1 MKKYIVENLQSYID
15 ENNIPWHMPGH
26 KRKGFHHAGGSAD
39 IETIISAVHR
49 MDVTEV
55 YGLDD
60 LHMPEGM
67 IAKSQ
72 EELAGVYHT
81 FASYYLINGST
92 SGIMTAIAAC
102 CLGNNENARDIIV
115 ARNCHRS
122 VLNAVGLFGL
132 NPLYIEP
139 QKISL
144 TAKNGQSC
152 RDKFYGGI
160 NILELEALC
169 LENKG
174 IAAMVV
180 TSPSYEGVLSDIKAI
195 SDVVHK
201 YGIKLIVD
209 EAHGAHLPFMEPSAS
224 AIGLGA
230 DLVVHSLHK
239 TMPAMTQTA
248 LIHVINPALDEAVRK
263 YKSILMSS
271 SPSYVMLCS
280 MELAVCWGAEYD
292 YTPYLGRLQ
301 RFRDMAE
308 QLDNITLLKTDS
320 YDLSRIVIEADAYGI
335 VMEEEL
341 RKSGIICEMSGAHYV
356 VLISTPFDSEGDFE
370 YLYKALSRL
379 DRLLSSGQRKA
390 DDWEKNNI
398 EETKS
403 HIKKLLGTRA
413 EHNIYVYPPGSYI
426 VAEGETITKTH
437 IDMLLSYAES
447 GKQIRGME

>member
-1 MKKYIVENLQSYID
+1 MKKYIVENLQSYMNA
-15 ENNIPWHMPGH
+15 NNIPWHMPGH
-26 KRKGFHHAGGSAD
+26 KRKGFHHSGGSAD

-92 SGIMTAIAAC
+92 GGIMTAIAAC
-102 CLGNNENARDIIV
+102 CLGSNEKACGIIV

-122 VLNAVGLFGL
+122 VINAAEMFGL
-132 NPLYIEP
+132 KPLYIEP
-139 QKISL
+139 QQISL
-144 TAKNGQSC
+144 TAKNGQTC

-160 NILELEALC
+160 NVSELEALC
-169 LENKG
+169 LENKD
-174 IAAMVV
+174 IAAVVV
-180 TSPSYEGVLSDIKAI
+180 TSPTYEGVISDIREI

-201 YGIKLIVD
+201 YGINLIVD
-209 EAHGAHLPFMEPSAS
+209 EAHGAHLPFMEQSAS

-248 LIHVINPALDEAVRK
+248 LLHVINPALDEAVRK
-263 YKSILMSS
+263 YKSMLMSS

-280 MELAVCWGAEYD
+280 MELAVCWGTEYD
-292 YTPYLGRLQ
+292 YKPYLERLQ
-301 RFRDMAE
+301 RFRGRVG
-308 QLDNITLLKTDS
+308 QLDNITLLKTES
-320 YDLSRIVIEADAYGI
+320 YDLSRIVIDADAYGI

-341 RKSGIICEMSGAHYV
+341 RKSGIICEMSGAHYI
-356 VLISTPFDSEGDFE
+356 VLISTPFDSEEDFE
-370 YLYKALSRL
+370 YLYEALSRL
-379 DRLLSSGQRKA
+379 DRQLSMGQHKA
-390 DDWEKNNI
+390 DDSEKKNI
-398 EETKS
+398 EQAKS
-403 HIKKLLGTRA
+403 YIKKLLGTRA

>member
-1 MKKYIVENLQSYID
+1 MKNYIVENLQSYID
-15 ENNIPWHMPGH
+15 GTNYPWHMPGH
-26 KRKGFHHAGGSAD
+26 KRKGFNHIENIAD
-39 IETIISAVHR
+39 IETILSAVYH

-102 CLGNNENARDIIV
+102 CLDGGAARDIIV

-122 VLNAVGLFGL
+122 VINAAKLFGL
-132 NPLYIEP
+132 NPIYVEP

-144 TAKNGQSC
+144 AARNGQSL
-152 RDKFYGGI
+152 RDTFYGGI
-160 NILELEALC
+160 NIQELDVLC
-169 LENKG
+169 RERKG

-180 TSPSYEGVLSDIKAI
+180 TSPTYEGVICDIRAI
-195 SDVVHK
+195 SNVVHK
-201 YGIKLIVD
+201 YGISLIVD

-248 LIHVINPALDEAVRK
+248 LIHVINPALDNAVRK
-263 YKSILMSS
+263 YKSMLMSS

-280 MELAVCWGAEYD
+280 MELAVKWGTEYD
-292 YTPYLGRLQ
+292 YRPYLERLQ
-301 RFRDMAE
+301 AFRKKAG
-308 QLDNITLLKTDS
+308 QLEAITLLKTDA
-320 YDLSRIVIEADAYGI
+320 YDLSRIVIGADAYGI
-335 VMEEEL
+335 AMEEEL
-341 RKSGIICEMSGAHYV
+341 RKDGIICEMSGAHYV
-356 VLISTPFDSEGDFE
+356 LLISTPFDSEADFE
-370 YLYKALSRL
+370 YLYEALSRL
-379 DRLLSSGQRKA
+379 DRMLLSGQLNVSASSEDKTG
-390 DDWEKNNI
+390 
-398 EETKS
+398 ETKN
-403 HIKKLLGTRA
+403 HIRKLLGTKA
-413 EHNIYVYPPGSYI
+413 VHNIYVYPPGSYI
-426 VAEGETITKTH
+426 VAEGEEITEEH
-437 IDMLLSYAES
+437 INMLLSYADS
-447 GKQIRGME
+447 GKQIRGLE